1 MYKVHLYIS
10 PRSPSHA
17 LPTLPLPRMFDRT
30 TKWLETKWVTPAYA
44 GWLLMALTIC
54 FFGVATNT
62 MAGWLYVL
70 SGVGVAL
77 LGVAAILPARSL
89 QFLTI
94 TRNPVL
100 PVTAGAELEIA
111 VTIHNP
117 TDRVQSL
124 FQVQDLAPFRP
135 ARPPISAV
143 EQIAPRSAYQW
154 VYRQPTERRGVYQW
168 ERIALRS
175 GAPIGLFWC
184 QRDRQA
190 PAIAYVYP
198 QVLALSQCPL
208 IDGMG
213 SSELSTNRPASS
225 RYLEMANEGVTRSLR
240 PYRYGDSMR
249 LIHWR
254 TSARYGEFQVRELEI
269 DRGGQDI
276 VICLDNNSTWA
287 AEDFEQA
294 VIAACSLYFYA
305 SKFPNLNVK
314 LWTAGTGLISGDR
327 RVLETLAEVQIDESL
342 NTELPSTSQLFL
354 TARSQQLEHLPPG
367 SRWALWTREPLPPTA
382 KSPGIVINPDRSLQ
396 QQLSSVN
403 SASENPKSPYL
414 QSPLKTQNIDSN

>member
-1 MYKVHLYIS
+1 
-10 PRSPSHA
+10 
-17 LPTLPLPRMFDRT
+17 MFDRT
-30 TKWLETKWVTPAYA
+30 TNWLETKWVNPAYA

-77 LGVAAILPARSL
+77 LGVAAILPARSI
-89 QFLTI
+89 QSLTV
-94 TRNPVL
+94 TRNSVF
-100 PVTAGAELEIA
+100 PVTAGSELEIA
-111 VTIHNP
+111 LTIHNP
-117 TDRVQSL
+117 TDRVQTL
-124 FQVQDLAPFRP
+124 FQVQDLAPFRS
-135 ARPPISAV
+135 ARPPITAI
-143 EQIAPRSAYQW
+143 EQIEPQSEYQW

-184 QRDRQA
+184 QRERQA
-190 PAIAYVYP
+190 SAIAYVYP
-198 QVLALSQCPL
+198 QVLELSQCPL
-208 IDGMG
+208 IDGIG

-225 RYLEMANEGVTRSLR
+225 HYLEMANEGVTRSLR

-254 TSARYGEFQVRELEI
+254 TSARRGEFQVRELEI

-276 VICLDNNSTWA
+276 VICLDNHSTWDT
-287 AEDFEQA
+287 EDFEQA

-314 LWTAGTGLISGDR
+314 LWTTGTGLISGDR
-327 RVLETLAEVQIDESL
+327 RVLETLAEVQVDESIKI
-342 NTELPSTSQLFL
+342 ELPSTSLVYL
-354 TARSQQLEHLPPG
+354 TNKPQRIEQLPPG
-367 SRWALWTREPLPPTA
+367 SRWALWSREPFVPIAT
-382 KSPGIVINPDRSLQ
+382 SPGMVINPDRSLQ
-396 QQLSSVN
+396 QQLSATN
-403 SASENPKSPYL
+403 SGSNILAENLSSALKSPKNSHL
-414 QSPLKTQNIDSN
+414 N